1 MLVVAMLSATLP
13 HCYGGKIVVVSTSG
27 KDNSTA
33 CLSGVGK
40 CSNLSMALEGVTND
54 TTVTIERGT
63 YTLRHSAHHKF
74 DYVKNVNISGQA
86 PASEVM
92 VNCSDGAGLAFHHA
106 TTVHISNVSFYGCGY
121 EQLSNSRV
129 SKSNNFAK
137 YNVSL
142 FFQLCKDVTL
152 NQVNVSYSKGI
163 AVQFF
168 ATIGNNEISS
178 CNFMNNTGGQT
189 VGGGLY
195 IEFPYCLP
203 GNDYCEDTSNVPGE
217 LRTGGTFSILNSN
230 FYYNEAKNE
239 SRVFMVPHLSDHVS
253 FGRGGGLSVFFK
265 GNSSLS
271 SIFVIHCHFIGNQAV
286 YGGGAFV
293 ELQDSCYNNKV
304 LFELCS
310 FDSNQAT
317 QQGGGLRVNF
327 SPSISSKGPQVSD
340 MHHNNISIFINAFVN
355 NEAHTSGG
363 GMFFGATRENSSSP
377 TNKLTIE
384 YGKWNGNIAPI
395 GSAISMI
402 GWHEVTHDGAIIAPV
417 LEQCS
422 FDSNRPPSIDHSIR
436 DEQSVGKGT
445 VYLDSIP
452 IQFSASAVF
461 TNNRHTAIAG
471 ANTGIHFKNSA
482 NYKFVN
488 NSARQGGAIALLGNA
503 FFVLDQ
509 VTTMEFINNTAY
521 YLGGA
526 IYATSLTGQD
536 SISSGN
542 CFIRYYDLMKDP
554 YKWDVNFRFI
564 NNTAMGKPNAI
575 YTSSPQPCLWG
586 RAFGP
591 PHDDQND
598 MSAVFCWNNAS
609 LSKKKWDYGNNEC
622 GDEIMSAPS
631 KFGINNKPTVEISLN
646 NVIPGRWNNFNLTIL
661 DDFGRDVSNYT
672 VFAAQSLSPYVIL
685 SDHSHYLAHN
695 SILLH
700 QLNRD
705 VKSGTVA
712 LQTVNTPNP
721 IMATLNVTFMECP
734 PGFKLIQ
741 GQCTCVANDYD
752 NKLVCDTNAVPVHSD
767 IVRGYWIGHSPF
779 DNMTVVM
786 ALCRFCF
793 HENNTVSVESFHDVQ
808 HKLCHTVNRNG
819 TLCSKC
825 IDGYCFAVN
834 SESYDCINYD
844 ENFSLPFRIL
854 SFILYKFL
862 FPLVFLWFVYRFGIK
877 IASGK
882 YNAPV
887 FFAQMVTTVVPM
899 DLDGA
904 LWYPQALK
912 KFYYMLYDMLNLEL
926 RLPDYSRFCIHPDM
940 SITFVIALN
949 YCVALL
955 PLVLVIAMAI
965 VYRCHDMR
973 NTVWCCYFD
982 DDQNQDSH
990 HSRTGCK
997 KVLYYFNR
1005 VLFSSNRDFLI
1016 SGVAAF
1022 FVLSYMKIA
1031 VTTCMLISPN
1041 TLINGDGYVLYMDGT
1056 KRYPD
1061 DIIQYLALALIFCVY
1076 LFMVPFSLLILR
1088 YGKQGSEGFLHYL
1101 LKGLQ
1106 ANFRSLPLG
1115 EQSQRNLTCC
1125 KGRVKNRNV
1134 HQTGMWRTATF
1145 NTETELC
1152 SVDFKCCFGSSCFS
1166 SCGVYDFRW
1175 VSGAYFVLR
1184 ILMVLCYL
1192 LLQHDIQL
1200 LSQMLI
1206 CCAAAAF
1213 FIVFQPYGYNHTEK
1227 DEQQQASLQQ
1237 ELDDTV
1243 QGSTSVNL
1251 ASSPSSPSKKYNR
1264 LDAAVFLALAM
1275 VIAISIYRSYLTNID
1290 STASIP
1296 ALTLQSVLLLLPA
1309 AWFGFHMLSDLKKR
1323 LSGLRKWV
1331 TDARQRRRRDGNIY
1345 EPVPIDD
1352 EIEENDHQKEDDQ
1365 SEDDDQNFD

>member
-1 MLVVAMLSATLP
+1 MLVVAMLSASLP
-13 HCYGGKIVVVSTSG
+13 HCYGGKTVIVSTSG
-27 KDNSTA
+27 KDNATA

-40 CSNLSMALEGVTND
+40 CNNLTMALDGVTND

-63 YTLRHSAHHKF
+63 YTLQYSAHHKY
-74 DYVKNVNISGQA
+74 DQVKNVAISGQA

-92 VNCSDGAGLAFHHA
+92 VNCSDGAGLAFHYA
-106 TTVHISNVSFYGCGY
+106 TTVHISNVSFYHCGY

-129 SKSNNFAK
+129 RKGTNFAK
-137 YNVSL
+137 YKVSL

-168 ATIGNNEISS
+168 ATIGSNEISS

-203 GNDYCEDTSNVPGE
+203 GNDYCDDTSNVPE
-217 LRTGGTFSILNSN
+217 EFRTGGTFGILNSN
-230 FYYNEAKNE
+230 FYYNEAKDKR
-239 SRVFMVPHLSDHVS
+239 RVFIVPRLTDHIS

-271 SIFVIHCHFIGNQAV
+271 SILVIHCHFIGNQAV

-293 ELQDSCYNNKV
+293 DFQDSCHNNKV
-304 LFELCS
+304 FINLCS

-327 SPSISSKGPQVSD
+327 ASSISSKGPQVSD
-340 MHHNNISIFINAFVN
+340 MHHNNITIVINAFIN
-355 NEAHTSGG
+355 NEARTSGG

-377 TNKLTIE
+377 TNKLTIAF
-384 YGKWNGNIAPI
+384 GKWTANIAPV

-402 GWHEVTHDGAIIAPV
+402 GWHEVTHDGAIIAPE
-417 LEQCS
+417 LGECS

-452 IQFSASAVF
+452 IQFSASASF
-461 TNNRHTAIAG
+461 TNNKHTALAG
-471 ANTGIHFKNSA
+471 ANTGIYFKNST
-482 NYKFVN
+482 NYTFVN

-503 FFVLDQ
+503 Y
-509 VTTMEFINNTAY
+509 FILNRGIKLKFIKNTAY

-554 YKWDVNFRFI
+554 YKWDVNFTFI
-564 NNTAMGKPNAI
+564 DNTAMGKPNAI

-591 PHDDQND
+591 PRDDLSN

-609 LSKKKWDYGNNEC
+609 SSKKKWDYGGSEC

-631 KFGINNKPTVEISLN
+631 KFDHNRTSVEIKLN
-646 NVIPGRWNNFNLTIL
+646 DVIPGRWKSFDLKTF

-672 VFAAQSLSPYVIL
+672 VFAAQSLSHNVIL

-695 SILLH
+695 SILLN
-700 QLNRD
+700 QQNRD
-705 VKSGTVA
+705 DKNGRVA

-734 PGFKLIQ
+734 PGFKLTQ
-741 GQCTCVANDYD
+741 EQCTCVAKNYN
-752 NKLVCDTNAVPVHSD
+752 NKLVCDTNAIPVHSD
-767 IVRGYWIGHSPF
+767 IVRGYWIGYLPN
-779 DNMTVVM
+779 DNETVVM
-786 ALCRFCF
+786 ALCRFCSYK
-793 HENNTVSVESFHDVQ
+793 NNTVSVESLDDVQ
-808 HKLCHTVNRNG
+808 DKLCYTVNRNG

-825 IDGYCFAVN
+825 KNSSYCFAVN

-844 ENFSLPFRIL
+844 ENISLPFRIL

-862 FPLVFLWFVYRFGIK
+862 FPLIFLWFVYRFGIK

-904 LWYPQALK
+904 LSYPSALK
-912 KFYYMLYDMLNLEL
+912 KFYFMLYDMFNLEL
-926 RLPDYSRFCIHPDM
+926 RLPDYSRFCIHPNM

-965 VYRCHDMR
+965 VYWCYDMGHKK
-973 NTVWCCYFD
+973 WCCYFD

-990 HSRTGCK
+990 SRTGCK
-997 KVLYYFNR
+997 KVFYYINR
-1005 VLFSSNRDFLI
+1005 FFFSNKREHLVSC
-1016 SGVAAF
+1016 VAAF

-1031 VTTCMLISPN
+1031 VTTCMLISP
-1041 TLINGDGYVLYMDGT
+1041 TKLINKDGYVLYMDGT
-1056 KRYPD
+1056 KKYPD
-1061 DIIQYLALALIFCVY
+1061 DIIHYLVLALLFCVY

-1088 YGKQGSEGFLHYL
+1088 YGGQEYEGFLHYL

-1106 ANFRSLPLG
+1106 ANFRSLPPG
-1115 EQSQRNLTCC
+1115 DQNTESRRYLTCWKDKKIC
-1125 KGRVKNRNV
+1125 NRCE
-1134 HQTGMWRTATF
+1134 AKF
-1145 NTETELC
+1145 NTDTELC
-1152 SVDFKCCFGSSCFS
+1152 SAVFECCPGACSICFCSCS
-1166 SCGVYDFRW
+1166 VYDFRW

-1184 ILMVLCYL
+1184 ILMVLSYL
-1192 LLQHDIQL
+1192 VLPTDMIQL
-1200 LSQMLI
+1200 LCQMVI

-1227 DEQQQASLQQ
+1227 EKQQQESLQQ
-1237 ELDDTV
+1237 ELDYTA
-1243 QGSTSVNL
+1243 QASTSVNL
-1251 ASSPSSPSKKYNR
+1251 ARSPSKKYNR

-1275 VIAISIYRSYLTNID
+1275 VIAIGIYRLYLTNIN

-1296 ALTLQSVLLLLPA
+1296 ALTLQSVLLFLPA
-1309 AWFGFHMLSDLKKR
+1309 VWFGFHMLSDLKKR
-1323 LSGLRKWV
+1323 LSDFGKWC
-1331 TDARQRRRRDGNIY
+1331 TDVQQRRRRGGILYD
-1345 EPVPIDD
+1345 PVPVDD
-1352 EIEENDHQKEDDQ
+1352 KNEEND
-1365 SEDDDQNFD
+1365 DQNVD